1 MNLEEIFSIYK
12 RDKEIA
18 VKLLDEYLE
27 SNMLDFNIVYT
38 LFGYYVKIKNYG
50 KAVRYLDLLRQTDIN
65 MSDYYTYLFLI
76 NGLLDLNLNLS
87 HISMNDL
94 LISKGNKKFDDVKG
108 NNAVRMSIYNGAF
121 FSAKIRNSK
130 VFHKKADVTLEEA
143 IITDLINA
151 NVNKKIDEILNVVE
165 NGAYEDA
172 LDILNNMGEI
182 ELQDA
187 ITILDLQTMGMPLR
201 KEFIEVLEST
211 GKIDGRI
218 ASTLLSQA
226 RTEDDI
232 NKTLHYQNETD
243 YFYQYIERMNKFYGD
258 ERVMQSLVRD
268 YLTAYSKMEYY
279 AFIMKIYEKLSKDV
293 FFDYI
298 YTILYGVDR
307 SYLVRKYEETND
319 ETYNE
324 IMALIPVIEKEDIIK
339 KIEKLLS

>member
-1 MNLEEIFSIYK
+1 MKLEDIFAVYKKNEQEGVVLLEE
-12 RDKEIA
+12 
-18 VKLLDEYLE
+18 YLK
-27 SNMLDFNIVYT
+27 NNLTDFKVVYT
-38 LFGYYVKIKNYG
+38 LFAYYVKNKNYV
-50 KAVRYLDLLRQTDIN
+50 KAARYLDLLHQTDIN
-65 MSDYYTYLFLI
+65 MSDYYTYLFLL
-76 NGLLDLNLNLS
+76 NDLLDLNLNLS

-130 VFHKKADVTLEEA
+130 VFHKKNDATLEEA

-151 NVNKKIDEILNVVE
+151 NVNKKINEILSVVE

-172 LDILNNMGEI
+172 LDILNSMGET
-182 ELQDA
+182 ELEDA
-187 ITILDLQTMGMPLR
+187 LIILDLQTIGMPLR
-201 KEFIEVLEST
+201 KEHIEELEST
-211 GKIDGRI
+211 KKIDSRI
-218 ASTLLSQA
+218 ASTFLSQA
-226 RTEDDI
+226 RIEDDI
-232 NKTLHYQNETD
+232 NKTLYYQNETD
-243 YFYQYIERMNKFYGD
+243 YFYLYIERMDEFYED
-258 ERVMQSLVRD
+258 EQVMQSLVRD
-268 YLTAYSKMEYY
+268 YLTDYSKMEYY

-307 SYLVRKYEETND
+307 SYLVKKYEETND
-319 ETYNE
+319 ETYSE

>member
-1 MNLEEIFSIYK
+1 MKLEDIFAVYKKNEQEGVVLLEE
-12 RDKEIA
+12 
-18 VKLLDEYLE
+18 YLKI
-27 SNMLDFNIVYT
+27 NLTDFKVVYT
-38 LFGYYVKIKNYG
+38 LFAYYVKNKNYV
-50 KAVRYLDLLRQTDIN
+50 KAAHYLDLLYQTDIN

-76 NGLLDLNLNLS
+76 NDLLDLNLNLS

-130 VFHKKADVTLEEA
+130 VFHKKNDATLEES

-151 NVNKKIDEILNVVE
+151 NVNKKINEILSVVE

-172 LDILNNMGEI
+172 LDILNSMGET
-182 ELQDA
+182 ELEDA
-187 ITILDLQTMGMPLR
+187 LTILDLQTIGMPLR
-201 KEFIEVLEST
+201 KEHIEELEST
-211 GKIDGRI
+211 KKIDSRI
-218 ASTLLSQA
+218 ASTFLSQA
-226 RTEDDI
+226 RIEDSI
-232 NKTLHYQNETD
+232 NKTLYYQNETD
-243 YFYQYIERMNKFYGD
+243 YFYLYIEQMNEFYED
-258 ERVMQSLVRD
+258 EQVMQSLVRD
-268 YLTAYSKMEYY
+268 YLTDYSKMEYY